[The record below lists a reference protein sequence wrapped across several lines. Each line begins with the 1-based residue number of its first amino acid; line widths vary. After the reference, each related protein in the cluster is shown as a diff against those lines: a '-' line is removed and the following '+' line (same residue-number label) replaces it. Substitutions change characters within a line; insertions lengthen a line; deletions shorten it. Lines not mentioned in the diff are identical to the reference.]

1 MKHADKETTMFLTDD
16 ERAETIRACRFCP
29 MCYCADTVAQV
40 LRKETHTPRGRGL
53 TLFAVERGLLDWS
66 PDVVESMYRHSTDG
80 LDQEWCVGNYDHDEL
95 VLWARAEIVKA
106 KRAPDAVNR
115 ALQNLRAS
123 GNPWG
128 IAEPSDGG
136 AAPSGNACAILDP
149 TIRIKRPGIARE
161 LFAIGVKAGRPLGA
175 LAHEG
180 CCGHLAYQLG
190 DLELA
195 EMQVKALAAAV
206 AEQGARELVVPD
218 ADCFRFLEQRG
229 RRFGAEWPAGLEILH
244 SSQWLAQLVAEGRLT
259 LRASFGPSPRRVA
272 YHDPCSLARFT
283 RVIDAPRQVLT
294 AIEGLDVVEFPWAR
308 ERARC
313 CGGGGGLPVTNP
325 DVTRA
330 ASARRIAELEPK
342 SVDAI
347 VSACATCEESL
358 AAAAADAGAAVVD
371 LVEIVAA
378 SMV

>member
-53 TLFAVERGLLDWS
+53 TLFAVQSGLLDWS

-95 VLWARAEIVKA
+95 ILWARAEIVKA
-106 KRAPDAVNR
+106 NRAPDTVNR
-115 ALQNLRAS
+115 ALQNLRDA

-128 IAEPSDGG
+128 IAEPANGG
-136 AAPSGNACAILDP
+136 AAPWGDACVILDP
-149 TIRIKRPGIARE
+149 TIRIKQPGIARA
-161 LFAIGVKAGRPLGA
+161 LFAIGVKAGLPLSP
-175 LAHEG
+175 LPQEG

-190 DLELA
+190 DVELA
-195 EMQVKALAAAV
+195 ASQVKTLAAAI
-206 AEQGARELVVPD
+206 AERGARELVVPD
-218 ADCFRFLEQRG
+218 ADCFRFIELRA

-244 SSQWLAQLVAEGRLT
+244 SSQWVARLVAKGRLT
-259 LRASFGPSPRRVA
+259 LRASPGASPRRVA

-283 RVIDAPRQVLT
+283 RVIDAPRDVLA
-294 AIEGLDVVEFPWAR
+294 AIDGLAVVEFPWAR

-358 AAAAADAGAAVVD
+358 AAVAIGAGTPVMD